1 MAIRLLYGLTK
12 EAIKR
17 MKPAELDDVAIRL
30 NATQGEQMGKK
41 AQQQMMA
48 TSRAIDEEKGIRAI
62 RDKEYGVMQDELR
75 GASEL
80 MPVTK
85 PPTGGIQSIARG
97 DLENVPYPE
106 ALFKSGKNQYGQQS
120 NWYTNPKTNDVYKL
134 GKEGNKEVFE
144 EVSSPAL
151 IPSFVRLGNK
161 GDDVIPEFSSK
172 NLAMKE
178 MENGVPSGYTLS
190 ERAGYM
196 GPRLSSE
203 GNPLKLKDMTFSQLD
218 EAQQGVYKIVKQSD
232 IEELSDPGVLSD
244 LLDYSR
250 RAGRGRDPKAIVSEY
265 WETKGAKIRDY
276 MSSLQSG
283 DVPAGT
289 QMDLLL
295 D

>member
-17 MKPAELDDVAIRL
+17 MKPAELDDVARRL

-41 AQQQMMA
+41 AQQEMMA
-48 TSRAIDEEKGIRAI
+48 TSRAIDEEKGIRSI
-62 RDKEYGVMQDELR
+62 RDTEYGGMQDELR

-85 PPTGGIQSIARG
+85 PPTGGIQSMARG
-97 DLENVPYPE
+97 
-106 ALFKSGKNQYGQQS
+106 G
-120 NWYTNPKTNDVYKL
+120 
-134 GKEGNKEVFE
+134 
-144 EVSSPAL
+144 
-151 IPSFVRLGNK
+151 
-161 GDDVIPEFSSK
+161 GDDVLPEFSSK

-265 WETKGAKIRDY
+265 WETRGAKIRDY

>member
-1 MAIRLLYGLTK
+1 MSGLGLIRLLYGLSK
-12 EAIKR
+12 PAIKK
-17 MKPAELDDVAIRL
+17 MKSADIDEQLRKVDAEELDAARKLGPKTQKKIDDTRKAL
-30 NATQGEQMGKK
+30 N
-41 AQQQMMA
+41 
-48 TSRAIDEEKGIRAI
+48 EEKNIRKVK
-62 RDKEYGVMQDELR
+62 DTEYGVMQDELR

-80 MPVTK
+80 MPVTR
-85 PPTGGIQSIARG
+85 PPTGGGGGGIDDLGRAYTGIFTEVGDTARAYTGIARG
-97 DLENVPYPE
+97 KGTDAGDLGR
-106 ALFKSGKNQYGQQS
+106 A
-120 NWYTNPKTNDVYKL
+120 YK
-134 GKEGNKEVFE
+134 GIFTG
-144 EVSSPAL
+144 
-151 IPSFVRLGNK
+151 K

-218 EAQQGVYKIVKQSD
+218 EAQQGVYKIVKGSD

-244 LLDYSR
+244 LMDYTR
-250 RAGRGRDPKAIVSEY
+250 RAGRGKDPKAIVSEY

>member
-1 MAIRLLYGLTK
+1 MRSADIDEQLRKVDK
-12 EAIKR
+12 E
-17 MKPAELDDVAIRL
+17 ELDAAGML
-30 NATQGEQMGKK
+30 GKK
-41 AQQQMMA
+41 AQGKIDD
-48 TSRAIDEEKGIRAI
+48 TRKVLDEEKSIRKV
-62 RDKEYGVMQDELR
+62 RDKEYGYEQDDLR
-75 GASEL
+75 AASEWIPTTKPPTL
-80 MPVTK
+80 KEPPGIYLRDTTGMVTNK
-85 PPTGGIQSIARG
+85 PPTGGIQSMARG
-97 DLENVPYPE
+97 
-106 ALFKSGKNQYGQQS
+106 G
-120 NWYTNPKTNDVYKL
+120 
-134 GKEGNKEVFE
+134 
-144 EVSSPAL
+144 
-151 IPSFVRLGNK
+151 

-172 NLAMKE
+172 NLALKE
-178 MENGVPSGYTLS
+178 MENGVPRGYTLS

-196 GPRLSSE
+196 GPRLSKE
-203 GNPLKLKDMTFSQLD
+203 GNPLNLKDITFSQLD

>member
-17 MKPAELDDVAIRL
+17 MKPAELDDVAMRL
-30 NATQGEQMGKK
+30 NAAQGEQMGKK
-41 AQQQMMA
+41 AQQEMMA
-48 TSRAIDEEKGIRAI
+48 TSRAIDEEKGIRSI
-62 RDKEYGVMQDELR
+62 RDTEYGGMQDEIR

-80 MPVTK
+80 MPVTR
-85 PPTGGIQSIARG
+85 PPTGGIQSIAKVGKDDLLPPESFTGRDYSYLDKISPSRG
-97 DLENVPYPE
+97 AAYIERIKKLE
-106 ALFKSGKNQYGQQS
+106 K
-120 NWYTNPKTNDVYKL
+120 
-134 GKEGNKEVFE
+134 GNE
-144 EVSSPAL
+144 
-151 IPSFVRLGNK
+151 
-161 GDDVIPEFSSK
+161 VIPEFSSK

>member
-1 MAIRLLYGLTK
+1 MSGLGLIRLLYGLSK
-12 EAIKR
+12 PAIKK
-17 MKPAELDDVAIRL
+17 MKSADIDEQLRKVDAEELDAARKLGPKTQKKLDDTRKAL
-30 NATQGEQMGKK
+30 N
-41 AQQQMMA
+41 
-48 TSRAIDEEKGIRAI
+48 EEKRIRAI

-75 GASEL
+75 AASEWI
-80 MPVTK
+80 PTTK
-85 PPTGGIQSIARG
+85 PPTGGIQSMARG
-97 DLENVPYPE
+97 
-106 ALFKSGKNQYGQQS
+106 G
-120 NWYTNPKTNDVYKL
+120 
-134 GKEGNKEVFE
+134 
-144 EVSSPAL
+144 
-151 IPSFVRLGNK
+151 

-172 NLAMKE
+172 NLALKE

-196 GPRLSSE
+196 GPRLSTE

-218 EAQQGVYKIVKQSD
+218 EAQQGVYKIVKGSD

-265 WETKGAKIRDY
+265 WETRGAKIRDY

>member
-1 MAIRLLYGLTK
+1 MSGLGLIRLLYGLSK
-12 EAIKR
+12 PAIKK
-17 MKPAELDDVAIRL
+17 MKSADIDEQLRKVDKEELDAAGMLGKQAQGKIDDTRKAL
-30 NATQGEQMGKK
+30 N
-41 AQQQMMA
+41 
-48 TSRAIDEEKGIRAI
+48 EEKSIRKV
-62 RDKEYGVMQDELR
+62 RDTEYGVMQDELR

-80 MPVTK
+80 MPVTR
-85 PPTGGIQSIARG
+85 PPTGGGGGGIDDLGRAYTGIFTEVGDTARAYTGIARG
-97 DLENVPYPE
+97 KGTDAGDLGR
-106 ALFKSGKNQYGQQS
+106 A
-120 NWYTNPKTNDVYKL
+120 YK
-134 GKEGNKEVFE
+134 GIFTG
-144 EVSSPAL
+144 
-151 IPSFVRLGNK
+151 K

-218 EAQQGVYKIVKQSD
+218 EAQQGVYKIVKGSD

-244 LLDYSR
+244 LMDYTR
-250 RAGRGRDPKAIVSEY
+250 RAGRGKDPKAIVSEY

>member
-1 MAIRLLYGLTK
+1 MSGLGLIRLLYGLSK
-12 EAIKR
+12 PAIKK
-17 MKPAELDDVAIRL
+17 MKSADIDEQLRKVDKEELDAAGMLGKQAQGKIDDTRKAL
-30 NATQGEQMGKK
+30 N
-41 AQQQMMA
+41 
-48 TSRAIDEEKGIRAI
+48 EEKSIRKV
-62 RDKEYGVMQDELR
+62 RDTEYGVMQDELR

-80 MPVTK
+80 MPVK
-85 PPTGGIQSIARG
+85 PPTGGGGGGIDDLGRAYTGIFTEVGDTARAYTGIARG
-97 DLENVPYPE
+97 KGTDAGDLGR
-106 ALFKSGKNQYGQQS
+106 A
-120 NWYTNPKTNDVYKL
+120 YK
-134 GKEGNKEVFE
+134 GIFTG
-144 EVSSPAL
+144 
-151 IPSFVRLGNK
+151 K

-203 GNPLKLKDMTFSQLD
+203 GNPLKLKDMTFGQLD
-218 EAQQGVYKIVKQSD
+218 EAQQGVYKIVKGSD

-244 LLDYSR
+244 LMDYTR
-250 RAGRGRDPKAIVSEY
+250 RAGRGKDPKAIVSEY

>member
-17 MKPAELDDVAIRL
+17 MKPAELDDVARRL

-41 AQQQMMA
+41 AQQEMMA
-48 TSRAIDEEKGIRAI
+48 TSRAIDEEKGIRSI
-62 RDKEYGVMQDELR
+62 RDTEYGGMQDELR

-85 PPTGGIQSIARG
+85 PPTGGIQSMARG
-97 DLENVPYPE
+97 
-106 ALFKSGKNQYGQQS
+106 G
-120 NWYTNPKTNDVYKL
+120 
-134 GKEGNKEVFE
+134 
-144 EVSSPAL
+144 
-151 IPSFVRLGNK
+151 
-161 GDDVIPEFSSK
+161 GDDVLPEFSSK

-218 EAQQGVYKIVKQSD
+218 EAQQGVYKIVKESD

-265 WETKGAKIRDY
+265 WETRGAKIRDY

>member
-151 IPSFVRLGNK
+151 TPSFVRLGNK

-218 EAQQGVYKIVKQSD
+218 EAQQGVYKIVKESD

-265 WETKGAKIRDY
+265 WETRGAKIRDY

>member
-17 MKPAELDDVAIRL
+17 MKPAELDDVAMRL
-30 NATQGEQMGKK
+30 NAAQGEQMGKK
-41 AQQQMMA
+41 AQQEMMA
-48 TSRAIDEEKGIRAI
+48 TSRAIDEEKGIRSI
-62 RDKEYGVMQDELR
+62 RDTEYGGMQDELR

-85 PPTGGIQSIARG
+85 PPAGGIQSMARG
-97 DLENVPYPE
+97 
-106 ALFKSGKNQYGQQS
+106 G
-120 NWYTNPKTNDVYKL
+120 
-134 GKEGNKEVFE
+134 
-144 EVSSPAL
+144 
-151 IPSFVRLGNK
+151 
-161 GDDVIPEFSSK
+161 GDDVLPEFSSK

-196 GPRLSSE
+196 GPRLSTE

-218 EAQQGVYKIVKQSD
+218 ESQQGVYKIVKGSD
-232 IEELSDPGVLSD
+232 IQELSDPGVLSD
-244 LLDYSR
+244 LMDYTR
-250 RAGRGRDPKAIVSEY
+250 RAGRGKDPKAIVSEY

>member
-48 TSRAIDEEKGIRAI
+48 TSRAIDEEKGVRAI

-80 MPVTK
+80 MPK
-85 PPTGGIQSIARG
+85 TGGIQSIARG

-203 GNPLKLKDMTFSQLD
+203 GNPLKLK
-218 EAQQGVYKIVKQSD
+218 
-232 IEELSDPGVLSD
+232 
-244 LLDYSR
+244 LLNMR
-250 RAGRGRDPKAIVSEY
+250 I
-265 WETKGAKIRDY
+265 
-276 MSSLQSG
+276 
-283 DVPAGT
+283 
-289 QMDLLL
+289 
-295 D
+295 

>member
-17 MKPAELDDVAIRL
+17 MKPAELDDVAMRL
-30 NATQGEQMGKK
+30 NAAQGEQMGKK
-41 AQQQMMA
+41 AQQEMMA
-48 TSRAIDEEKGIRAI
+48 TSRAIDEEKGIRSI
-62 RDKEYGVMQDELR
+62 RDTEYGGMQDEIR

-80 MPVTK
+80 MPVK
-85 PPTGGIQSIARG
+85 PPTGGIQSITRG
-97 DLENVPYPE
+97 
-106 ALFKSGKNQYGQQS
+106 G
-120 NWYTNPKTNDVYKL
+120 
-134 GKEGNKEVFE
+134 
-144 EVSSPAL
+144 
-151 IPSFVRLGNK
+151 
-161 GDDVIPEFSSK
+161 GDDVLPEFSSK

-196 GPRLSSE
+196 GPRLSKE
-203 GNPLKLKDMTFSQLD
+203 GNPLNLKDITFSQLD
-218 EAQQGVYKIVKQSD
+218 EAQQGVYKIVKGSD

>member
-1 MAIRLLYGLTK
+1 MSYVFKGLKLLYGLSK
-12 EAIKR
+12 PAIKK
-17 MKPAELDDVAIRL
+17 MKSSDIDEQLRKVDAEELDAARKLGPKTQKKLDDTRKAL
-30 NATQGEQMGKK
+30 N
-41 AQQQMMA
+41 
-48 TSRAIDEEKGIRAI
+48 EEKSIRKVK
-62 RDKEYGVMQDELR
+62 DTEYGVMQDELR

-80 MPVTK
+80 MPVK
-85 PPTGGIQSIARG
+85 PPTGGGGGGIDDLGRAYTGIFTEVGDTARAYTGIARG
-97 DLENVPYPE
+97 KGTDAGDLGRAYKGI
-106 ALFKSGKNQYGQQS
+106 FTGK
-120 NWYTNPKTNDVYKL
+120 
-134 GKEGNKEVFE
+134 
-144 EVSSPAL
+144 
-151 IPSFVRLGNK
+151 R
-161 GDDVIPEFSSK
+161 DDVIPEFSSK

-250 RAGRGRDPKAIVSEY
+250 RAGRGKDPKAIVSEY

>member
-17 MKPAELDDVAIRL
+17 MKSADLDDVAMRL

-48 TSRAIDEEKGIRAI
+48 TSRAIDEEKGIRSI
-62 RDKEYGVMQDELR
+62 RDKEYGIMQDELR

-97 DLENVPYPE
+97 
-106 ALFKSGKNQYGQQS
+106 G
-120 NWYTNPKTNDVYKL
+120 
-134 GKEGNKEVFE
+134 
-144 EVSSPAL
+144 
-151 IPSFVRLGNK
+151 
-161 GDDVIPEFSSK
+161 GDDVLPEFSSK
-172 NLAMKE
+172 NLTMKE

-196 GPRLSSE
+196 GPRLSKE
-203 GNPLKLKDMTFSQLD
+203 GNPLNLKDITFSQLD

-276 MSSLQSG
+276 MGSLQSG

>member
-17 MKPAELDDVAIRL
+17 MKPADLDDVARRL

-48 TSRAIDEEKGIRAI
+48 TSRAIDEEKGIRSI
-62 RDKEYGVMQDELR
+62 RDKEYGIMQDELR

-97 DLENVPYPE
+97 
-106 ALFKSGKNQYGQQS
+106 G
-120 NWYTNPKTNDVYKL
+120 
-134 GKEGNKEVFE
+134 
-144 EVSSPAL
+144 
-151 IPSFVRLGNK
+151 
-161 GDDVIPEFSSK
+161 GDDVLPEFSSK
-172 NLAMKE
+172 NLALKE
-178 MENGVPSGYTLS
+178 MENGVPRGYTLS

-196 GPRLSSE
+196 GPRLSKE
-203 GNPLKLKDMTFSQLD
+203 GNPLNLKDITFSQLD
-218 EAQQGVYKIVKQSD
+218 EAQQGVYKIVKGSD

-244 LLDYSR
+244 LMDYTR
-250 RAGRGRDPKAIVSEY
+250 RAGRGKDPKAIVSEY

-276 MSSLQSG
+276 MGSLQSG

>member
-1 MAIRLLYGLTK
+1 
-12 EAIKR
+12 
-17 MKPAELDDVAIRL
+17 
-30 NATQGEQMGKK
+30 
-41 AQQQMMA
+41 
-48 TSRAIDEEKGIRAI
+48 
-62 RDKEYGVMQDELR
+62 MQDELR

-203 GNPLKLKDMTFSQLD
+203 GNPLKLKDMTFGQLD

-265 WETKGAKIRDY
+265 WETRGAKIRDY

>member
-17 MKPAELDDVAIRL
+17 MKPAELDDVARRL

-41 AQQQMMA
+41 AQQEMMA
-48 TSRAIDEEKGIRAI
+48 TSRAIDEEKGIRSI
-62 RDKEYGVMQDELR
+62 RDTEYGGMQDELR

-85 PPTGGIQSIARG
+85 PPTGGIQSMARG
-97 DLENVPYPE
+97 
-106 ALFKSGKNQYGQQS
+106 G
-120 NWYTNPKTNDVYKL
+120 
-134 GKEGNKEVFE
+134 
-144 EVSSPAL
+144 
-151 IPSFVRLGNK
+151 
-161 GDDVIPEFSSK
+161 GDDVLPEFSSK

-218 EAQQGVYKIVKQSD
+218 ESQQGVYKIVKGSD
-232 IEELSDPGVLSD
+232 IQELSDPGVLSD
-244 LLDYSR
+244 LMDYTR
-250 RAGRGRDPKAIVSEY
+250 RAGRGKDPKAIVSEY

>member
-1 MAIRLLYGLTK
+1 MSYVFKGLKLLYRLSK
-12 EAIKR
+12 PAIKK
-17 MKPAELDDVAIRL
+17 MKSSDIDEQLRKVDAEELDAARKLGPKTQKKLDDTRKAL
-30 NATQGEQMGKK
+30 N
-41 AQQQMMA
+41 
-48 TSRAIDEEKGIRAI
+48 EEKSIRKVK
-62 RDKEYGVMQDELR
+62 DTEYGVMQDELR

-80 MPVTK
+80 MPVK
-85 PPTGGIQSIARG
+85 PPTGGGGGGIDDLGRAYTGIFTEVGDTARAYTGIARG
-97 DLENVPYPE
+97 KGTDAGDLGR
-106 ALFKSGKNQYGQQS
+106 A
-120 NWYTNPKTNDVYKL
+120 YK
-134 GKEGNKEVFE
+134 GIFTG
-144 EVSSPAL
+144 
-151 IPSFVRLGNK
+151 K

>member
-1 MAIRLLYGLTK
+1 M
-12 EAIKR
+12 
-17 MKPAELDDVAIRL
+17 
-30 NATQGEQMGKK
+30 
-41 AQQQMMA
+41 
-48 TSRAIDEEKGIRAI
+48 
-62 RDKEYGVMQDELR
+62 
-75 GASEL
+75 
-80 MPVTK
+80 
-85 PPTGGIQSIARG
+85 ARG
-97 DLENVPYPE
+97 
-106 ALFKSGKNQYGQQS
+106 G
-120 NWYTNPKTNDVYKL
+120 
-134 GKEGNKEVFE
+134 
-144 EVSSPAL
+144 
-151 IPSFVRLGNK
+151 

-172 NLAMKE
+172 NLALKE
-178 MENGVPSGYTLS
+178 MENGVPRGYTLS

-196 GPRLSSE
+196 GPRLSKE
-203 GNPLKLKDMTFSQLD
+203 GNPLNLKDITFSQLD

-265 WETKGAKIRDY
+265 WETRGAKIRDY

>member
-1 MAIRLLYGLTK
+1 
-12 EAIKR
+12 
-17 MKPAELDDVAIRL
+17 
-30 NATQGEQMGKK
+30 
-41 AQQQMMA
+41 
-48 TSRAIDEEKGIRAI
+48 
-62 RDKEYGVMQDELR
+62 
-75 GASEL
+75 
-80 MPVTK
+80 
-85 PPTGGIQSIARG
+85 
-97 DLENVPYPE
+97 
-106 ALFKSGKNQYGQQS
+106 
-120 NWYTNPKTNDVYKL
+120 
-134 GKEGNKEVFE
+134 
-144 EVSSPAL
+144 
-151 IPSFVRLGNK
+151 
-161 GDDVIPEFSSK
+161 
-172 NLAMKE
+172 MKE

-203 GNPLKLKDMTFSQLD
+203 GNPLKLKDMTFGQLD

>member
-1 MAIRLLYGLTK
+1 MSGLGLIRLLYGLSK
-12 EAIKR
+12 PAIKK
-17 MKPAELDDVAIRL
+17 MKSSDIDEQLRKVDAEELDAARKLGPKTQKKLDDTRKAL
-30 NATQGEQMGKK
+30 N
-41 AQQQMMA
+41 
-48 TSRAIDEEKGIRAI
+48 EEKSIRKVK
-62 RDKEYGVMQDELR
+62 DTEYGVMQDELR

-80 MPVTK
+80 MPVK
-85 PPTGGIQSIARG
+85 PPTGGGGGGIDDLGRAYTGIFTEVGDTARAYTGIARG
-97 DLENVPYPE
+97 KGTDAGDLGR
-106 ALFKSGKNQYGQQS
+106 A
-120 NWYTNPKTNDVYKL
+120 YK
-134 GKEGNKEVFE
+134 GIFTG
-144 EVSSPAL
+144 
-151 IPSFVRLGNK
+151 K

-218 EAQQGVYKIVKQSD
+218 EAQQGVYKIVKGSD

-244 LLDYSR
+244 LMDYTR
-250 RAGRGRDPKAIVSEY
+250 RAGRGKDPKAIVSEY

>member
-80 MPVTK
+80 MPVTR
-85 PPTGGIQSIARG
+85 PPTGGIQSMARG
-97 DLENVPYPE
+97 GGD
-106 ALFKSGKNQYGQQS
+106 
-120 NWYTNPKTNDVYKL
+120 
-134 GKEGNKEVFE
+134 EV
-144 EVSSPAL
+144 L
-151 IPSFVRLGNK
+151 
-161 GDDVIPEFSSK
+161 PEFSSK

-218 EAQQGVYKIVKQSD
+218 EAQQGVYKIVKESD

-265 WETKGAKIRDY
+265 WETRGAKIRDY

>member
-17 MKPAELDDVAIRL
+17 MKPAELDDVARRL

-41 AQQQMMA
+41 AQQEMMA
-48 TSRAIDEEKGIRAI
+48 TSRAIDEEKGIRSI
-62 RDKEYGVMQDELR
+62 RDTEYGGMQDELR

-85 PPTGGIQSIARG
+85 PPAGGIQSMARG
-97 DLENVPYPE
+97 
-106 ALFKSGKNQYGQQS
+106 G
-120 NWYTNPKTNDVYKL
+120 
-134 GKEGNKEVFE
+134 
-144 EVSSPAL
+144 
-151 IPSFVRLGNK
+151 
-161 GDDVIPEFSSK
+161 GDDVLPEFSSK

-196 GPRLSSE
+196 GPRLSTE

-218 EAQQGVYKIVKQSD
+218 ESQQGVYKIVKGSD
-232 IEELSDPGVLSD
+232 IQELSDPGVLSD
-244 LLDYSR
+244 LMDYTR
-250 RAGRGRDPKAIVSEY
+250 RAGRGKDPKAIVSEY

>member
-17 MKPAELDDVAIRL
+17 MKPAELDDVAMRL
-30 NATQGEQMGKK
+30 NAAQGEQMGKK
-41 AQQQMMA
+41 AQQEMMA
-48 TSRAIDEEKGIRAI
+48 TSRAIDEEKGIRSI
-62 RDKEYGVMQDELR
+62 RDTEYGGMQDEIR

-80 MPVTK
+80 MPVK

-97 DLENVPYPE
+97 
-106 ALFKSGKNQYGQQS
+106 G
-120 NWYTNPKTNDVYKL
+120 
-134 GKEGNKEVFE
+134 
-144 EVSSPAL
+144 
-151 IPSFVRLGNK
+151 
-161 GDDVIPEFSSK
+161 GDDVLPEFSSK

-218 EAQQGVYKIVKQSD
+218 EAQQGVYKIVKGSD

-244 LLDYSR
+244 LMDYTR
-250 RAGRGRDPKAIVSEY
+250 RAGRGKDPKAIVSEY

>member
-1 MAIRLLYGLTK
+1 MSGLGLIRLLYGLSK
-12 EAIKR
+12 PAIKK
-17 MKPAELDDVAIRL
+17 MKSADIDEQLRKVDAEELDAARKLGPKTQKKIDDTRKAL
-30 NATQGEQMGKK
+30 N
-41 AQQQMMA
+41 
-48 TSRAIDEEKGIRAI
+48 EEKNIRKVK
-62 RDKEYGVMQDELR
+62 DTEYGVMQDELR

-80 MPVTK
+80 MPVTR
-85 PPTGGIQSIARG
+85 PPTGGGGGGIDDLGRAYTGIFTEVGDTARAYTGIARG
-97 DLENVPYPE
+97 KGTDAGDLGR
-106 ALFKSGKNQYGQQS
+106 A
-120 NWYTNPKTNDVYKL
+120 YK
-134 GKEGNKEVFE
+134 GIFTG
-144 EVSSPAL
+144 
-151 IPSFVRLGNK
+151 K

-203 GNPLKLKDMTFSQLD
+203 GNPLKLKDMTFGQLD
-218 EAQQGVYKIVKQSD
+218 EAQQGVYKIVKGSD

-244 LLDYSR
+244 LMDYTR
-250 RAGRGRDPKAIVSEY
+250 RAGRGKDPKAIVSEY

>member
-62 RDKEYGVMQDELR
+62 KDKEYGGMQDELR

-85 PPTGGIQSIARG
+85 PPTGGIQSMARG
-97 DLENVPYPE
+97 
-106 ALFKSGKNQYGQQS
+106 G
-120 NWYTNPKTNDVYKL
+120 
-134 GKEGNKEVFE
+134 
-144 EVSSPAL
+144 
-151 IPSFVRLGNK
+151 
-161 GDDVIPEFSSK
+161 GDDVLPEFSSK

-218 EAQQGVYKIVKQSD
+218 EAQQGVYKIVKESD

-265 WETKGAKIRDY
+265 WETRGAKIRDY

>member
-1 MAIRLLYGLTK
+1 MSYVFKEGIKLLYGLSK
-12 EAIKR
+12 PAIKK
-17 MKPAELDDVAIRL
+17 MKSADIDEQLRKVDAEELDAARKLGPKTQKKLDDTRKAL
-30 NATQGEQMGKK
+30 N
-41 AQQQMMA
+41 
-48 TSRAIDEEKGIRAI
+48 EEKNIRKI

-80 MPVTK
+80 MPVTR
-85 PPTGGIQSIARG
+85 PLTGGGGGGIDDLKRAYTGIFTEVGDTARAYTGIARG
-97 DLENVPYPE
+97 KGTDAGDLGRAYKGI
-106 ALFKSGKNQYGQQS
+106 FTGK
-120 NWYTNPKTNDVYKL
+120 
-134 GKEGNKEVFE
+134 
-144 EVSSPAL
+144 
-151 IPSFVRLGNK
+151 R
-161 GDDVIPEFSSK
+161 DDVIPEFSSK

>member
-80 MPVTK
+80 MPK
-85 PPTGGIQSIARG
+85 TGGIQSIARG

-151 IPSFVRLGNK
+151 TPSFVRLGNK

-203 GNPLKLKDMTFSQLD
+203 GNPLKLKDMTFGQLD

-265 WETKGAKIRDY
+265 WETRGAKIRDY

>member
-62 RDKEYGVMQDELR
+62 KDKEYGGMQDELR

-85 PPTGGIQSIARG
+85 PPTGGIQSMARG
-97 DLENVPYPE
+97 GGD
-106 ALFKSGKNQYGQQS
+106 
-120 NWYTNPKTNDVYKL
+120 
-134 GKEGNKEVFE
+134 
-144 EVSSPAL
+144 EVSFGREQEYFDRLSP
-151 IPSFVRLGNK
+151 LGRGRFIEGK
-161 GDDVIPEFSSK
+161 KIIPEFSSK

-218 EAQQGVYKIVKQSD
+218 EAQQGVYKIVKESD

-265 WETKGAKIRDY
+265 WETRGAKIRDY